1 MNRTPDNIIDRVVRQ
16 FDGEE
21 LILLE
26 SQHPD
31 HHSSKISYIAAGP
44 VSTIYGYGEKISVKD
59 RNGIRQFKSDP
70 WDALIDFQKEKNSWL
85 FGYLGYDLK
94 NYTEKLTSSNEPLN
108 RAPDF
113 YFMEPEV
120 LLRIENGEITVLSGD
135 PNLNLIDQR
144 EEKPGWVEEFGPAI
158 SKDLYL
164 ENVNAIK
171 ERITEGDFYELNFSY
186 PMQGAYYGDPYWL
199 YKRMREVNP
208 VPFGS
213 FIRLNDL
220 AVCCASPERFLKKE
234 GARVISE
241 PIKGTSPRSK
251 LPAEDIEQREILL
264 NEKNRAENLMIVDL
278 VRHDLS
284 RVSITGS
291 VRVTKLFDIQTFG
304 TVHQLI
310 STVEAEAAPD
320 LSSIE
325 IIKACFPMGSM
336 TGAPKINV
344 MRVIEELEE
353 YKRGIYSGAIGYITP
368 DNDFDFNVVI
378 RSAVIQ
384 DGKLTYP
391 VGGAITSD
399 SIPLE
404 EWEETGV
411 KCRAITG
418 VFENMGMQRNEVD
431 SK

>member
-1 MNRTPDNIIDRVVRQ
+1 MNRTPNSIIDRVVRQ
-16 FDGEE
+16 FDGKE

-31 HHSSKISYIAAGP
+31 HHSSNISYIAAGP
-44 VSTIYGYGEKISVKD
+44 VSTISGYGEKIRVKD
-59 RNGIRQFKSDP
+59 RNGIRQFKSNP
-70 WDALIDFQKEKNSWL
+70 WDALIDFQKEKKSWL
-85 FGYLGYDLK
+85 IGYLGYDLK

-120 LLRIENGEITVLSGD
+120 LLRIENGEITVLLGD
-135 PNLNLIDQR
+135 PNLDLIDQR

-164 ENVNAIK
+164 EKVSAIK

-384 DGKLTYP
+384 NGKLTYP

-404 EWEETGV
+404 EWEETRV

-418 VFENMGMQRNEVD
+418 VIENMGPQRNEVET
-431 SK
+431 K